1 MATHRCA
8 VLGSPIRHSLS
19 PVLHRAAYD
28 ALGLADW
35 AYDAHEVDEAGLAGF
50 VAGCG
55 PDWVGL
61 SLTMPLKRAVLT
73 LGEPGEVARIVGAG
87 NTLVFDHGGGPHRV
101 ENTDVTG
108 MTAALSRAG
117 VTGADTALLIGAGAT
132 ARSTLAS
139 LAPLGVRTVSVMA
152 RSAERAHASLDPVA
166 AHFGQ
171 RIEVLCWGKLPAVA
185 PQLTVATAPTAL
197 EPGTA
202 ARIAAISPVVFDVVY
217 DPWPTV
223 LGEAALR
230 AGATVLDG
238 MDLLA
243 AQAVDQVRLM
253 TGREVAVEVLL
264 SAGRAALAAR
274 RAG

>member
-1 MATHRCA
+1 MKHCA

-28 ALGLADW
+28 ALGLTGW
-35 AYDAHEVDEAGLAGF
+35 SYEAYDVDEAGLAGF

-61 SLTMPLKRAVLT
+61 SLTMPLKQAVLA
-73 LGEPGEVARIVGAG
+73 LGEPSEVARVVGAG
-87 NTLVFDHGGGPHRV
+87 NTLVFDHDGGPHRV

-108 MTAALSRAG
+108 MTAALAGAG
-117 VTGADTALLIGAGAT
+117 VVTADTALLIGAGAT
-132 ARSTLAS
+132 ARSALAS
-139 LAPLGVRTVSVMA
+139 LAPLGVRTVTVMA
-152 RSAERAHASLDPVA
+152 RSADRAHDSLDPVA
-166 AHFGQ
+166 AHFRQ
-171 RIEVLCWGKLPAVA
+171 RIEVIDWETVPTVAPAV
-185 PQLTVATAPTAL
+185 TIATAPAALGPATA
-197 EPGTA
+197 E
-202 ARIAAISPVVFDVVY
+202 RIAALSAVVFDIIY

-223 LGEAALR
+223 LADAALR
-230 AGATVLDG
+230 AGSTVLDG

-253 TGREVAVEVLL
+253 TGREVPVEILL

-274 RAG
+274 REE

>member
-1 MATHRCA
+1 MHRCA
-8 VLGSPIRHSLS
+8 VLGSPIGHSLS

-28 ALGLADW
+28 ALGLTDW
-35 AYDAHEVDEAGLAGF
+35 TYEAYDVDEAGLAGF
-50 VAGCG
+50 VAGRG
-55 PDWVGL
+55 PEWVGL
-61 SLTMPLKRAVLT
+61 SLTMPLKQAVLA
-73 LGEPGEVARIVGAG
+73 LGEPSEVARIVGAG
-87 NTLVFDHGGGPHRV
+87 NTLVFDHAGGPHHV

-117 VTGADTALLIGAGAT
+117 VATADTALLIGAGAT
-132 ARSTLAS
+132 ARSALAS
-139 LAPLGVRTVSVMA
+139 LAPLGVHTVTVMA
-152 RSAERAHASLDPVA
+152 RSADRAHASLDPVA

-171 RIEVLCWGKLPAVA
+171 RIEVIDWAAVPAVA
-185 PQLTVATAPTAL
+185 PAVTIATAPAAL
-197 EPGTA
+197 EEDTA
-202 ARIAAISPVVFDVVY
+202 ERIAGLSGVVFDIIY

-223 LGEAALR
+223 LAEAALR
-230 AGATVLDG
+230 AGGTVLDG

-274 RAG
+274 REG